1 MIASHRWEDI
11 LNVHKYDVVPEFVF
25 DKLKVKRVEIPMGTH
40 IGAKA
45 IPSVKVGDVVEE
57 AQRIADAA
65 PGLSIPQFASI
76 SGKVTYVDENKVVI
90 EAV

>member
-1 MIASHRWEDI
+1 
-11 LNVHKYDVVPEFVF
+11 
-25 DKLKVKRVEIPMGTH
+25 MGTH

-45 IPSVKVGDVVEE
+45 IPIVKIGDVVEE

-76 SGKVTYVDENKVVI
+76 AGKVTYVDENKVVI